1 MGRSNASVGKVGRDG
16 GAKAPPVD
24 LYRRQIA
31 RQDSKKE
38 KRHFKEVRLQHEAK
52 EKSPKALKDMV
63 SSLQH
68 LSSLGSHF

>member
-63 SSLQH
+63 SC
-68 LSSLGSHF
+68 